1 MRVIRR
7 RLALYALTFWVAIT
21 VNFLLPHFMPG
32 NPIQTMIGKLT
43 GQVTPAEI
51 RAIRLSFGGGLN
63 QSLLSQYFTYL
74 GQLAHGNLGVSIT
87 QSATV
92 SSILRS
98 HVPWTIGLIGISTI
112 ISFFVG
118 TLCGALLGWTRG
130 SRLDSLIPTATFFQ
144 AVPYFFLGT
153 VMLLVFASNLHW
165 FPVLGPYNQGS
176 GLQPGWTWAY
186 VASVVRYAELP
197 VISIVLSSVAGWML
211 GMRNM
216 MVTMVAEDF
225 VLMSIAMGLPKRKVI
240 WAAARNAVLPS
251 IANLS
256 LAIGLVVSGAL
267 LVELVFN
274 YPGVGDLLL
283 NAVQSQD
290 YPLIQGIFLC
300 ITLAVLAAN
309 LLADLFY
316 LLLDP
321 RTRTEVTP

>member
-1 MRVIRR
+1 MRLLGR
-7 RLALYALTFWVAIT
+7 RLALYALTLWVAIT

-43 GQVTPAEI
+43 GQVTPQEI
-51 RAIRLSFGGGLN
+51 NAIRLSFGGGLN
-63 QSLLSQYFTYL
+63 KPLLSQYGTYL
-74 GQLAHGNLGVSIT
+74 EQLAHGNLG
-87 QSATV
+87 
-92 SSILRS
+92 SSLTLGQPVISVLRGA
-98 HVPWTIGLIGISTI
+98 VPWTLGLIGVATI
-112 ISFFVG
+112 LSFLIG
-118 TLCGALLGWTRG
+118 TVCGALLGWTRG

-144 AVPYFFLGT
+144 AIPYFFLAT
-153 VMLLVFASNLHW
+153 VMLLVFASNLKW
-165 FPVLGPYNQGS
+165 FPVNDAYNYGS
-176 GLQPGWTWAY
+176 LHPGFTWAY
-186 VASVVRYAELP
+186 IASVLRYAELP

-216 MVTMVAEDF
+216 MITMVAEDF

-300 ITLAVLAAN
+300 ITLGVLVAN
-309 LLADLFY
+309 LLADLVY
-316 LLLDP
+316 LALDP
-321 RTRTEVTP
+321 RTRTEVAP

>member
-1 MRVIRR
+1 MRLIGH

-43 GQVTPAEI
+43 GTVTPAEI

-63 QSLLSQYFTYL
+63 QSLLSQYFTYI
-74 GQLAHGNLGVSIT
+74 GQLAHGNLGFSLTLSENVST
-87 QSATV
+87 A
-92 SSILRS
+92 LRDY
-98 HVPWTIGLIGISTI
+98 VPWTLGLIGVATI
-112 ISFFVG
+112 ISFLVG
-118 TLCGALLGWTRG
+118 TTCGALLGWTRG
-130 SRLDSLIPTATFFQ
+130 SRLDSLIPTATFLQ
-144 AVPYFFLGT
+144 ATPYFFLAT
-153 VMLLVFASNLHW
+153 VMLLIFASKLGW
-165 FPVLGPYNQGS
+165 FPVLGAYNN
-176 GLQPGWTWAY
+176 LELHPGWTWAF
-186 VASVVRYAELP
+186 VLSVLRYGQLP
-197 VISIVLSSVAGWML
+197 VISIVLSSIAGWML

-216 MVTMVAEDF
+216 MITMVAEDF
-225 VLMSIAMGLPKRKVI
+225 VLMAIAMGLPKRKVI

-267 LVELVFN
+267 IVELVFN

-300 ITLAVLAAN
+300 ITLTVLAAN
-309 LLADLFY
+309 LLADVVY
-316 LLLDP
+316 LILDP
-321 RTRTEVTP
+321 RTRTEVSR